1 MLPKH
6 DESYT
11 LDPWANRILDAD
23 VFGIDWNGPEGCGRI
38 EFVMPHD
45 GSSPVLYTERMRL
58 AFVKNS

>member
-23 VFGIDWNGPEGCGRI
+23 VFGIDWNGPEGCGRMM
-38 EFVMPHD
+38 VV
-45 GSSPVLYTERMRL
+45 VLLSTQKGCGPPL
-58 AFVKNS
+58 SKNS